1 MIRIAAFLL
10 ISIALLGLSRN
21 CLRSTRVHG
30 FYRFFALESV
40 LIVVLLNAPAWFD
53 HPGSPRQLLSWALLL
68 GSAILP
74 LHGFH
79 LLRTSGAPRGRI
91 EDTTRLVTRGVYRYI
106 RHPLYS
112 SLLSVAWAVF
122 FKNPSRLGGILALA
136 ATVFLVVTARVEEAE
151 CVRFF
156 GPAYQEY
163 MARTKMFVPLL
174 F

>member
-10 ISIALLGLSRN
+10 ISIAWLGLSRN

-106 RHPLYS
+106 RHPLYC
-112 SLLSVAWAVF
+112 SLLLGIWGAF
-122 FKNPSRLGGILALA
+122 LKQPSRSAGAVA
-136 ATVFLVVTARVEEAE
+136 AVGSLFAAATARVEERENLGKFGAE
-151 CVRFF
+151 
-156 GPAYQEY
+156 YQTY
-163 MARTKMFVPLL
+163 RSRTKMFIPFVI
-174 F
+174 